1 MPGPCCHSPPIVFCL
16 ITLQLLNSSN
26 WIWNCLASTLL
37 FMQRVFAT
45 AENTWNRGK
54 DRLFDQNSSS
64 PLYNFAQS
72 VNHVDLIIKACQKMT
87 HTVCLSVKYDI
98 KVNSFTLKQSNRSTD
113 LDLENLR
120 RLKSS
125 IRQYNST
132 EQGLAKS
139 NRRIGW
145 YLANLYRPHTN
156 TNTAQIQIQI
166 QLNNK

>member
-1 MPGPCCHSPPIVFCL
+1 
-16 ITLQLLNSSN
+16 
-26 WIWNCLASTLL
+26 
-37 FMQRVFAT
+37 MQRVFAT

-64 PLYNFAQS
+64 LLYNFAQS

-87 HTVCLSVKYDI
+87 HTVCLSVEYDI

-125 IRQYNST
+125 IHPPIQFGRT
-132 EQGLAKS
+132 
-139 NRRIGW
+139 
-145 YLANLYRPHTN
+145 RPGQIQQNDRVILGQPLSATYKYKYSTN
-156 TNTAQIQIQI
+156 TNTNTVEQHVGPNPIE
-166 QLNNK
+166 